1 MPHIEIVTHLVIQ
14 NFIKVGKLN
23 DNDNGFIEMF
33 IMNDERKE
41 SICQAGDFLVKSFTK
56 LC

>member
-56 LC
+56 FC